1 MKKYLKSLGYI
12 FVLIIT
18 LTFLVTILNYIG
30 LFKGTFFTIL
40 KFIIPAISMFIG
52 GVIIGKNSEKK
63 GWLNGLKIGV
73 IAILIIV
80 LVSVIAKNTFNIKNI
95 IYYIMLLAICVFG
108 SMIGISK
115 KNN

>member
-12 FVLIIT
+12 FSLIIT

-30 LFKGTFFTIL
+30 LFKGTFFTLL
-40 KFIIPAISMFIG
+40 KFIIPAISMCIG
-52 GVIIGKNSEKK
+52 GVIVGKNSEKK

-73 IAILIIV
+73 IAILIII
-80 LVSVIAKNTFNIKNI
+80 LVSIIARNTFNIKNI
-95 IYYIMLLAICVFG
+95 IYYIILLAICVFG

>member
-12 FVLIIT
+12 FSLIIT

-52 GVIIGKNSEKK
+52 GVIVGKNSEKK
-63 GWLNGLKIGV
+63 GWLNCLKIGV
-73 IAILIIV
+73 IAILIII
-80 LVSVIAKNTFNIKNI
+80 LVSIIARNTFNIKNI